1 MAIQIVYFSTSVT
14 IKTSI
19 ILLYYRLFGVVRW
32 FRILLACAE
41 TIVACYFVV
50 CLFTA
55 IFECSPVAYY
65 WNKKIAHG
73 SCIDETDFYRW
84 NGVANLLIDFMIL
97 SLTFPMVWRLQISTR
112 QKVTLSGVFLLG
124 TFVFIASIVRVTTF
138 EQLDPIDETY
148 TGIAPAVWTEVEQS
162 LGIVCACLPCLRPIL
177 GRFLAGSTF
186 HGTAGTG
193 NTDTMKSRDIELAK
207 RGNESTAGFA
217 RLAEQQGGLPGTV
230 NEVTA
235 AGRGGRTGRNGIMKR
250 ESIELK
256 YNVREDV

>member
-1 MAIQIVYFSTSVT
+1 M
-14 IKTSI
+14 
-19 ILLYYRLFGVVRW
+19 
-32 FRILLACAE
+32 
-41 TIVACYFVV
+41 
-50 CLFTA
+50 
-55 IFECSPVAYY
+55 
-65 WNKKIAHG
+65 
-73 SCIDETDFYRW
+73 
-84 NGVANLLIDFMIL
+84 
-97 SLTFPMVWRLQISTR
+97 
-112 QKVTLSGVFLLG
+112 
-124 TFVFIASIVRVTTF
+124 RVTTF

-162 LGIVCACLPCLRPIL
+162 LGIVCACLPCLRPLL